1 VPLRNYSLTHTRLY
15 FVKEFDSADSVQV
28 DDNAAEDIPAS
39 DGEDATVDEMHYGR
53 EATSGA
59 AVAADYMPVRRIV
72 SSKEQLKQQEL
83 QRSEDSPSPI
93 VQVKTVPSAVYSIP
107 VHLTA
112 YAYDLGDIASFPAP
126 KKDDSN
132 KLGWTA
138 DNY

>member
-1 VPLRNYSLTHTRLY
+1 
-15 FVKEFDSADSVQV
+15 VKEFDSADSVQV
-28 DDNAAEDIPAS
+28 DDNAAEDDIPAS
-39 DGEDATVDEMHYGR
+39 DGEDAAVDEMHYER
-53 EATSGA
+53 KATSGA

-83 QRSEDSPSPI
+83 LRSEDSPSPI

-138 DNY
+138 ANY